1 MPEHA
6 VQFGPEVCLAEFTL
20 PQPGS
25 ELFLAAILPTSV
37 VLGFLPGFRS
47 VGFTRFPQWLSG
59 FRLVAPGRKIGEG
72 SEGGG
77 EGLAFHNVTLRHGLV
92 PACPY

>member
-1 MPEHA
+1 
-6 VQFGPEVCLAEFTL
+6 
-20 PQPGS
+20 
-25 ELFLAAILPTSV
+25 
-37 VLGFLPGFRS
+37 
-47 VGFTRFPQWLSG
+47 
-59 FRLVAPGRKIGEG
+59 LVAPGRKIGEG